1 MNMFKKTTQFMA
13 KTVALSAL
21 FLTTAVAGSHLFVTD
36 AGAVR
41 LQTEANVTAPTP
53 VTIVETT
60 PDPGEVNS
68 WSDILAR
75 DQMAFFNSYMKN
87 PDSSNPL
94 LAYVNTGS
102 SVLNIRSGPGTDYSV
117 LDRASTGSLLNVSSH
132 CNGWYKVT
140 HNGGD
145 AYISADYVILLTQ
158 SEYDTYRNPGSAVD
172 PSENPLGSEIAEY
185 AKNFLGCPYVYG
197 GNGPDVFDCSGFV
210 KYVYNQ
216 FGYNL
221 NRVASDQLQNGVPV
235 EMNALQP
242 GDLVF
247 FRSPGT
253 VQAASHVGL
262 YLGDDQFIHASTN
275 KYMVQINTLSTGYYS
290 TIYIGARHII

>member
-1 MNMFKKTTQFMA
+1 MKIFTKATRLLG

-21 FLTTAVAGSHLFVTD
+21 LLTTAVAGSQFFVAD
-36 AGAVR
+36 AGALR
-41 LQTEANVTAPTP
+41 LQPEANVTAPAP
-53 VTIVETT
+53 VILVETA
-60 PDPGEVNS
+60 PNPGEVHS
-68 WSDILAR
+68 WNDILTR
-75 DQMAFFNSYMKN
+75 DQQAFYSSYMQH
-87 PDSSNPL
+87 PDSNNPL

-102 SVLNIRSGPGTDYSV
+102 SVLNLRSGPSTDYSI
-117 LDRASTGSLLNVSSH
+117 LDRASTGALLNVSSGS
-132 CNGWYKVT
+132 NGWYKVARS
-140 HNGGD
+140 GGD
-145 AYISADYVILLTQ
+145 AYVSADYVVLLTQ
-158 SEYDTYRNPGSAVD
+158 EEYNTYRNPGSTVD
-172 PSENPLGSEIAEY
+172 PSENPLGREIADH

-197 GNGPDVFDCSGFV
+197 GNGPDVFDCSGLV

-235 EMNALQP
+235 EMSALQP

-262 YLGDDQFIHASTN
+262 YIGDDQFIHASTN
-275 KYMVQINTLSTGYYS
+275 KYMVQIDKLSTGYYS
-290 TIYIGARHII
+290 TIYIAARHII